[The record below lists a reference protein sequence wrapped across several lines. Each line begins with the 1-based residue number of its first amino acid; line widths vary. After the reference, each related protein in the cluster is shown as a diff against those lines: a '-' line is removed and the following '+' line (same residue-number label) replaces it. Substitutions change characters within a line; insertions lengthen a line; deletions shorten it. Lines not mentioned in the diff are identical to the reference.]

1 MILANGCSH
10 THGTDHAI
18 QFKYKD
24 KLWPNIAAEIL
35 GETDVVNLAKGGD
48 SAKSIADSTIH
59 WLETN
64 TIKPEYVLIEW
75 SYANRTSIRSSKSY
89 TDSIFRKD
97 KPRDSI
103 RESLRHMTFT
113 NWYLEP
119 AEDGNMKQAARRVQ
133 HLGLEFPNWMW
144 ELSNTLDIH
153 PYYIKTNE
161 NEEVQKLID
170 DLQRWI
176 VYREALSNLPTAPDM
191 IFHEW
196 AMSQN
201 HVANYCKAHDIP
213 YYWWTVDSWYQPDFK
228 DIFYLKPKHG
238 EMFSNLGHIQIWLG
252 RQGIIGNG
260 DMYVKFED
268 RINNELENP
277 ELDPD
282 NIGKNTYNVV
292 NHMSIHPLN
301 QYGQHSDAHWM
312 GVPDEHFGGDGHK
325 YIGEMIAKRILTG
338 EEPDPN
344 AQDRELLKKNLL
356 ARPNLKLTTKWKE
369 LMEFAETGTPHTY
382 DANPTYGPDHPNYFY
397 D

>member
-18 QFKYKD
+18 QFKYTD
-24 KLWPNIAAEIL
+24 KLWPNIAGKML
-35 GETDVVNLAKGGD
+35 GIDDVVNLGKGGD
-48 SAKSIADSTIH
+48 SAKSICDSTIH

-64 TIKPEYVLIEW
+64 SIKPEYVLIEW
-75 SYANRTSIRSSKSY
+75 TYANRTSIRSYKPY
-89 TDSIFRKD
+89 TDTPWAAKKSW
-97 KPRDSI
+97 PASI

-119 AEDGNMKQAARRVQ
+119 AEDGNSMEQATRRVQ
-133 HLGLEFPNWMW
+133 HLGLEFPSWMW
-144 ELSNTLDIH
+144 ELSNTQDLH

-161 NEEVQKLID
+161 NKEVQKLID

-176 VYREALSNLPTAPDM
+176 VYREALSDLPTAPDM

-213 YYWWTVDSWYQPDFK
+213 YYWWTVDSWYQPEFK
-228 DIFYLKPKHG
+228 DVFYLKPKHG
-238 EMFSNLGHIQIWLG
+238 EMFGNLGFIQVWLG

-277 ELDPD
+277 D
-282 NIGKNTYNVV
+282 IGKNTYTVV
-292 NHMSIHPLN
+292 NHMSIQPITNAYKHDN
-301 QYGQHSDAHWM
+301 AHWK
-312 GVPDEHFGGDGHK
+312 GVPDEHYGEDGHK
-325 YIGEMIAKRILTG
+325 YIGEMIGKRILTG
-338 EEPDPN
+338 EEPDSN

-356 ARPNLKLTTKWKE
+356 ARPNLQLTVKWEE
-369 LMEFAETGTPHTY
+369 LNDFAETGKPHSY
-382 DANPTYGPDHPNYFY
+382 DPNPTYRPDMPNFFY

>member
-18 QFKYKD
+18 QFKYTD
-24 KLWPNIAAEIL
+24 KLWPNIAGKML
-35 GETDVVNLAKGGD
+35 GIDDVINLGKGGD

-75 SYANRTSIRSSKSY
+75 TYANRTSIRSPKPY
-89 TDSIFRKD
+89 TDTPFSKTTL
-97 KPRDSI
+97 PASI
-103 RESLRHMTFT
+103 RESLRQMTFT

-119 AEDGNMKQAARRVQ
+119 AEDGNIKQAAKRVQ
-133 HLGLEFPNWMW
+133 HLGLEFPSWMW

-161 NEEVQKLID
+161 NKEVQELID

-176 VYREALSNLPTAPDM
+176 VYREALSDLPTAPDM
-191 IFHEW
+191 IYHEW

-213 YYWWTVDSWYQPDFK
+213 YYWWSVDNWHSPEFN

-238 EMFSNLGHIQIWLG
+238 EMFGNLGHIQVWLS

-260 DMYVKFED
+260 DMFVKFED
-268 RINNELENP
+268 RIGNELYHGF
-277 ELDPD
+277 
-282 NIGKNTYNVV
+282 NIGKNAY
-292 NHMSIHPLN
+292 IN
-301 QYGQHSDAHWM
+301 QQLHENREWKHNDAHWK
-312 GVPDEHFGGDGHK
+312 GVPDEHFGADGHK
-325 YIGEMIAKRILTG
+325 YIGEMIGKHILTG
-338 EEPDPN
+338 EDPDPDAEN
-344 AQDRELLKKNLL
+344 RKLLKANLL
-356 ARPNLKLTTKWKE
+356 ARPNLKRTVKWEE
-369 LMEFAETGTPHTY
+369 LDEFAKTGRPHKY
-382 DANPTYGPDHPNYFY
+382 HANPTYRPDMPNFFY